1 MVAEILAASPPD
13 VERHVAHLAVLGD
26 SIAVGVG
33 DPMPGGG
40 WRGFGPLLAG
50 SLDTTGRLRYTNL
63 SSAGARVRS
72 VRERQ
77 LPAALR
83 HRPDAVAMTVG
94 MNDTLRSDFDPVAL
108 HDDLD
113 TVIGTLR
120 ATGATVVATR
130 YHDHAR
136 IFRLPRPLR
145 RALHARVTELN
156 AVTDAVVARHG
167 ALCLDLDS
175 LPGAYDIGSWS
186 VDRLHPSERG
196 HRMLARAFGSLL
208 AEAGAVIGY
217 PVSPDCGGGR
227 QVTAAHHVGWLLLRG
242 TPWMLSRGRDLLP
255 HAAGIV
261 LRDLCGR
268 AGGPPPAPPAAGT
281 VVRCDG

>member
-1 MVAEILAASPPD
+1 MTAETLAAPLPD
-13 VERHVAHLAVLGD
+13 TECHLARLAVLGD
-26 SIAVGVG
+26 SIAVGLG

-50 SLDTTGRLRYTNL
+50 SLDTTGRLRYANL

-72 VRERQ
+72 VRDGQ

-83 HRPDAVAMTVG
+83 QRPDAVAMTVG
-94 MNDTLRSDFDPVAL
+94 MNDTLRSDFDPSTL
-108 HDDLD
+108 HEDLD
-113 TVIGTLR
+113 AVIGTLR
-120 ATGATVVATR
+120 ATGATVLTTR
-130 YHDHAR
+130 YHDHGR

-145 RALHARVTELN
+145 RALHGRVNELN

-167 ALCLDLDS
+167 ALCLDLDR
-175 LPGAYDIGSWS
+175 LPGAYDLASWS

-196 HRMLARAFGSLL
+196 HRMLARGFGALL
-208 AEAGAVIGY
+208 ADVGAAIPH
-217 PVSPDCGGGR
+217 PVSPVCGGGR
-227 QVTAAHHVGWLLLRG
+227 RVTAAHHVGWLVLRG
-242 TPWMLSRGRDLLP
+242 APWMLSRGRDLLP

-261 LRDLCGR
+261 LRDLCSR
-268 AGGPPPAPPAAGT
+268 PGGPPPSGHAGGT

>member
-1 MVAEILAASPPD
+1 MVAEIVAGLPPE
-13 VERHVAHLAVLGD
+13 VTRHVAQLAVLGD

-33 DPMPGGG
+33 DPMPGGR

-50 SLDTTGRLRYTNL
+50 SLDTTGWLRYANL

-72 VRERQ
+72 VREQQ

-83 HRPDAVAMTVG
+83 RRPDAVAMTVG
-94 MNDTLRSDFDPVAL
+94 MNDTLRSDFDPVTL

-113 TVIGTLR
+113 AVIGTLR
-120 ATGATVVATR
+120 ATGAPVLTTR
-130 YHDHAR
+130 YHDHGR

-145 RALHARVTELN
+145 RALHARVNELN

-175 LPGAYDIGSWS
+175 LPGAYDLASWS

-196 HRMLARAFGSLL
+196 HRMLARGFGALL
-208 AEAGAVIGY
+208 ADAGAAIPH
-217 PVSPDCGGGR
+217 PVSPECGGGR
-227 QVTAAHHVGWLLLRG
+227 RVTAAHHVGWLVLRG

-261 LRDLCGR
+261 LRDLCSR
-268 AGGPPPAPPAAGT
+268 PGGTPRSGHTGGT